1 MPDDP
6 RQKLRVNR
14 STIEAPIGQPDLSGA
29 TANVYIDGF
38 NLYYGCLK
46 DTPHRWLD
54 IGAFSR
60 KLIPRN
66 PINRIRYFT
75 ARVSARPGNPD
86 GPARQDAYLRALNT
100 IPQVS
105 LHYGHFQHTT
115 GRAALVNP
123 NPGGPRTVEVFKTQ
137 EKGSDANLA
146 AYLLL
151 DAVNR
156 DCEIAVVVSNDSD
169 LEQPIRIAIRNFG
182 LPVGLVNPHPVKK
195 RSRLLLELH
204 PLFFKQVRTSALT
217 ACQFPEVL
225 NDTQGEIRRP
235 ATWHGCSKIM
245 M

>member
-1 MPDDP
+1 MPDEP
-6 RQKLRVNR
+6 RQKLPR
-14 STIEAPIGQPDLSGA
+14 QPAGDRGPTGRRDLSGA

-46 DTPHRWLD
+46 DTPYRWLD

-86 GPARQDAYLRALNT
+86 GPSRQDAYLRALNT
-100 IPQVS
+100 IPQAEV
-105 LHYGHFQHTT
+105 HYGHFQHTT

-123 NPGGPRTVEVFKTQ
+123 SPGGPRTAEVFKTQ

-151 DAVNR
+151 DAAND

-169 LEQPIRIAIRNFG
+169 LEQPIRIAIQHFG

-195 RSRLLLELH
+195 RSRLLLALN
-204 PLFFKQVRTSALT
+204 PLFFKQVRTSALA
-217 ACQFPEVL
+217 ACQFAEIL
-225 NDTQGEIRRP
+225 HDAQGEIRRP
-235 ATWHGCSKIM
+235 ATW
-245 M
+245 